1 MSHASPRSSC
11 DAFQKST
18 CYILWGV
25 CALAALFLLF
35 YLPFSSFAKPDPNS
49 FSTPFFA
56 FKTSDF
62 HYHFATL
69 FQAVALPVLLV
80 AGFPRSQFNCLII
93 YMGPAF
99 RPTCWLPFR
108 RIPKPRW
115 GSSVPLSMYAWAE
128 QGNEFQSPSS
138 MVWPTSTG
146 YHTRRD
152 PLR

>member
-1 MSHASPRSSC
+1 MPIYLIPTFLLTLRYFIFREASPPSSPIR
-11 DAFQKST
+11 
-18 CYILWGV
+18 ILSQ
-25 CALAALFLLF
+25 LPSSHSKRLTFITTLQLFLL
-35 YLPFSSFAKPDPNS
+35 K
-49 FSTPFFA
+49 
-56 FKTSDF
+56 
-62 HYHFATL
+62 
-69 FQAVALPVLLV
+69 AVALPVLLV

-115 GSSVPLSMYAWAE
+115 RSSVLLSVYAWAE
-128 QGNEFQSPSS
+128 QGNSFQSPSS

-152 PLR
+152 PQR